1 MRIPRKLSSL
11 LSLALVP
18 ALVPALLAS
27 PSGGAVAPVASAA
40 PPTPVLVAVRAAH
53 RGRWDRVVFEFE
65 GGLPADRRV
74 EYVDRLF
81 ADGSGR
87 RVRVAGRAILR
98 VRFEPAQAHTDDGS
112 PTAAPRRVAFPL
124 PNVLTAVRAGDF
136 EAVTTYGLGLA
147 KRTRV
152 RVTTLQAPPRVVV
165 EVRAG
170 FPTVQRR
177 VWFFHRDRFVAN
189 REPFFVPVRRLVRPG
204 APAAGVLDR
213 LFAGPLPRER
223 ARGLRL
229 LRSRATGWDDLS
241 VVGGVADVRLT
252 GRCSSGGSTVTV
264 AGEVLPALHQ
274 FATVERV
281 VLRDPSGAT
290 LDPDG
295 PGDSTPECL
304 EP

>member
-1 MRIPRKLSSL
+1 MRVRRIVPL
-11 LSLALVP
+11 LSAVLLGALAP
-18 ALVPALLAS
+18 ALVATSGSPAAS
-27 PSGGAVAPVASAA
+27 DTRPAA

-53 RGRWDRVVFEFE
+53 RGDVDRVVFEFR
-65 GGLPADRRV
+65 GGLPADRQV

-87 RVRVAGRAILR
+87 RVHVAGQALLL
-98 VRFEPAQAHTDDGS
+98 VRFERAQAHTDAGAA
-112 PTAAPRRVAFPL
+112 TAAPRRVAFPL

-136 EAVTTYGLGLA
+136 EAVTTYGIGLA

-165 EVRAG
+165 EVGAG

-177 VWFFHRDRFVAN
+177 VWFFHRDRFVDN

-204 APAAGVLDR
+204 APATGVMDR
-213 LFAGPLPRER
+213 LFAGPLPGER

-229 LRSRATGWDDLS
+229 LRSGATGYDDLS
-241 VVGGVADVRLT
+241 VSGGVADLRLT
-252 GRCSSGGSTVTV
+252 GRCRSGGSTVTV
-264 AGEVLPALHQ
+264 AGEVLPTLKQ
-274 FATVERV
+274 FATVDRV
-281 VLRDPSGAT
+281 VLRDASGST